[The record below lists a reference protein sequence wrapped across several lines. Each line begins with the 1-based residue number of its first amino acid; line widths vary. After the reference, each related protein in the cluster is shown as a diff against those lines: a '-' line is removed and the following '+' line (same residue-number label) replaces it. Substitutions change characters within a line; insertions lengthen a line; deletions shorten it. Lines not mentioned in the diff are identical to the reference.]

1 MIPTDYPADCASRAS
16 QRPWIID
23 GTSPA
28 SRMTDSQSFWAAAA
42 AENVDDVIS
51 QASLQLWVGETS
63 ESIMTRFVQHCTQ
76 LPLGYD
82 DGTAKD
88 AATARRDEL
97 LAKRQQLASQ
107 HSQISAK
114 AFRAKVVSLAM
125 EAGLQPI
132 PAVSHPKLRGSLTR
146 RWLTR

>member
-28 SRMTDSQSFWAAAA
+28 SRMTDSQNFWAAAA

-63 ESIMTRFVQHCTQ
+63 VSIMTRFVQHCTQ
-76 LPLGYD
+76 LPLGITD
-82 DGTAKD
+82 D
-88 AATARRDEL
+88 AARGAPL
-97 LAKRQQLASQ
+97 KR
-107 HSQISAK
+107 SA
-114 AFRAKVVSLAM
+114 
-125 EAGLQPI
+125 
-132 PAVSHPKLRGSLTR
+132 TR
-146 RWLTR
+146 C